1 MNEPTQNPGDVAE
14 TLRPHIREVEDFPLP
29 GILFFDLNP
38 IYADAG
44 LFDLLVSE
52 LHASL
57 AKLIDPSTVDYVV
70 APDARGF
77 IAGTRLAASISCG
90 FIATR
95 KPQKLPPPVESHS
108 YGLEYG
114 ENVLELSSHMS
125 LAGAK
130 MVVHDD
136 VLATGGTAGASAA
149 LLTAAGAE
157 VVAFSFSLEVA
168 ALHGADALPS
178 GVPVATVL
186 SL

>member
-1 MNEPTQNPGDVAE
+1 MSGSQQLLKHV
-14 TLRPHIREVEDFPLP
+14 REVPDFPQP

-38 IYADAG
+38 IYAQPE

-52 LHASL
+52 LHVKL
-57 AKLIDPSTVDYVV
+57 ADAIDPSTVDYVV

-77 IAGTRLAASISCG
+77 IAGTRLAAALACG
-90 FIATR
+90 FLATR
-95 KPQKLPPPVESHS
+95 KPAKLPPPVESVS

-125 LAGAK
+125 LAGK
-130 MVVHDD
+130 RVVVHDD
-136 VLATGGTAGASAA
+136 VLATGGTAAATATLLAEASAH
-149 LLTAAGAE
+149 

-168 ALHGADALPS
+168 ALDGAESLPA

-186 SL
+186 SA